1 MSNLFGLFT
10 GIANPMRAVW
20 VTTKTGNTFRGLLV
34 EQRRDFMTLRNASLG
49 TVDAQ
54 RGEVWTKMQG
64 DVVIAMD
71 NVDYWQDALPVSA
84 LE

>member
-1 MSNLFGLFT
+1 MSLFQLFT
-10 GIANPMRAVW
+10 GITNPMRVVW
-20 VTTKTGNTFRGLLV
+20 VTTKTGNTIRGLLV
-34 EQRRDFMTLRNASLG
+34 EQRRDFLTLRSASLG
-49 TVDAQ
+49 TLDAQ

-71 NVDYWQDALPVSA
+71 NVDYWQDALPATA